1 MINPRNFKKPRRD
14 DILVSLAGP
23 ASNIISAVLAAIL
36 WVFIYK
42 LGYMQ
47 HWVNQVLWM
56 IIIYNVNFAV
66 FNMLPI
72 PPLDGSR
79 IVMNILPYNMARQY
93 AQIERYSL
101 FIFLIFIMAA
111 NTPILGSFLNIFI
124 IPIIDFI
131 RLLIAILVSI

>member
-1 MINPRNFKKPRRD
+1 MVTQKLSSITDNYANTQ
-14 DILVSLAGP
+14 G
-23 ASNIISAVLAAIL
+23 
-36 WVFIYK
+36 FIYK